1 VAHDEAPQGSTDR
14 NRTIIIVATIAA
26 VAAIAI
32 TAIVTLGGKS
42 STIGTTSTTRPK
54 SGVTSTTVAP
64 PTTTVVVTTL
74 PPTATGSAT
83 TTPAQVITDSA
94 DQVIWQS
101 GESIPQ
107 TGAGYEGYYCCL
119 GPFPDGVDR
128 SGSAG
133 CSGSDATGTHLGGY
147 YVNGKLC

>member
-1 VAHDEAPQGSTDR
+1 VPESKPSLDR

-32 TAIVTLGGKS
+32 TAIVTLGGTS
-42 STIGTTSTTRPK
+42 STISATSTTTRPK
-54 SGVTSTTVAP
+54 TIGTSTTVEPSTSTVTATTLP
-64 PTTTVVVTTL
+64 PTTTV
-74 PPTATGSAT
+74 PPT

-94 DQVIWQS
+94 GQVIWQS

-107 TGAGYEGYYCCL
+107 TGGGYEGYYCCL

-133 CSGSDATGTHLGGY
+133 CSGSDASGTHQGGY